1 MDPFEIASTLARTP
15 GIVRALTAGLAAE
28 WLHRNDGP
36 RTWSA
41 YDIVGHLFNADETNW
56 LPRTRMILQH
66 GSDRAFEPFD
76 REAMLRWEPES
87 IGGLLDRFQAVRAAS
102 VEELLALHLS
112 PPDLDRRGLHPD
124 VGEVTLGEL
133 WATWVAHDLTHIA
146 QIAEVLARRYRHAV
160 GPWRAFMPALD
171 RVADAE

>member
-87 IGGLLDRFQAVRAAS
+87 IDGLLDRFQAVRAAS